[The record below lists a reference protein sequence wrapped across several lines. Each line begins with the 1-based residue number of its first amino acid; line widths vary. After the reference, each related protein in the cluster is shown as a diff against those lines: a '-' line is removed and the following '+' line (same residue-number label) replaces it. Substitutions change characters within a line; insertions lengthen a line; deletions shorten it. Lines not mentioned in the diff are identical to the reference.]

1 MMNTVSTSLECYLLL
16 AKRLEMQ
23 GDIGTMVTASEQL
36 CAFKPKVSETKR
48 TKLGAASRGLYLS
61 SNASDTLRGNLR
73 RPIATSWTMRYLA

>member
-48 TKLGAASRGLYLS
+48 TKLGAASRGL
-61 SNASDTLRGNLR
+61 
-73 RPIATSWTMRYLA
+73 